1 VNIAHIQGIFS
12 PEHGGPTQS
21 LTNYCRNQAAAGH
34 RVSVWALEGFPNT
47 SPAVRFELPI
57 EMNVFPLGW
66 PGVLGRSRSMRKHL
80 AAAETPDIYHLHGTW
95 LRAMHYGAVEARRRK
110 VPCILETMGMYEAY
124 GLQNKWLRKRVA
136 RFWFQDNILHNA
148 DCLHVGSRQEGDQL
162 RRLGFT
168 KPMAIIP
175 VGVDLQQIER
185 LPRLSSTDA
194 LHGTR
199 KAELLPGEVM
209 KQILHGPGKSEIDSI
224 LNDRPFILYLARI
237 HEKKGLGMLL
247 KAWAELEQI
256 FPEHIL
262 VVGGSGT
269 PEYEDQCR
277 RAISDLGI
285 SGRCLWLGR
294 VSEEEKSWAYA
305 NASFYVLPSY
315 SENYGN
321 TIAEALA
328 HGTPVITT
336 TATPWSD
343 FQRIGCG
350 WVVPPDLEP
359 LRSALREALNT
370 SPEQLRSMGDRGRR
384 WAGEEFSLASVIR
397 KIDETYLWLTKKGE
411 KPRHV
416 V

>member
-1 VNIAHIQGIFS
+1 MRVYHIQGLFS
-12 PEHGGPTQS
+12 PEHGGPTHS
-21 LTNYCRNQAAAGH
+21 LLNYCVGQAQAGH
-34 RVSVWALEGFPNT
+34 NVSTWVLEGLPN
-47 SPAVRFELPI
+47 SSAAQIMPAPI
-57 EMNVFPLGW
+57 ETHVFQAGW

-80 AAAETPDIYHLHGTW
+80 AAAETPDIFHLHGTW
-95 LRAMHYGAVEARRRK
+95 LRAMHYGTVEARRRK
-110 VPCILETMGMYEAY
+110 VPYLLETMGMYEAY

-175 VGVDLQQIER
+175 VGVQIPSLEQS
-185 LPRLSSTDA
+185 LS
-194 LHGTR
+194 
-199 KAELLPGEVM
+199 AESCPWP
-209 KQILHGPGKSEIDSI
+209 QISG
-224 LNDRPFILYLARI
+224 RRFFLYLSRI
-237 HEKKGLGMLL
+237 HEKKGLEMLL

-256 FPEHIL
+256 FPDHIL
-262 VVGGSGT
+262 VVGGSGM
-269 PEYEDQCR
+269 PDYEDECR

-294 VSEEEKSWAYA
+294 VSETEKSWAYA

-336 TATPWSD
+336 DATPWSD
-343 FQRIGCG
+343 VQRIGCG

-384 WAGEEFSLASVIR
+384 WAGDEFSLASVIR

>member
-1 VNIAHIQGIFS
+1 MRVCHIQGLFS
-12 PEHGGPTQS
+12 PEHGGPTHS
-21 LTNYCRNQAAAGH
+21 LLNYCVGQTQAGH
-34 RVSVWALEGFPNT
+34 DVSAWVLEGLPHSSAAQT
-47 SPAVRFELPI
+47 MPASI
-57 EMNVFPLGW
+57 ETHVFQAGW

-80 AAAETPDIYHLHGTW
+80 AAAETPDIFHLHGTW

-110 VPCILETMGMYEAY
+110 VPWLLETMGMYEAY
-124 GLQNKWLRKRVA
+124 GLNSKWLRKRIA
-136 RFWFQDNILHNA
+136 RTWFQDDILRHA
-148 DCLHVGSRQEGDQL
+148 DCLHVGSQPEGEQL

-185 LPRLSSTDA
+185 
-194 LHGTR
+194 R
-199 KAELLPGEVM
+199 KSEIGNR
-209 KQILHGPGKSEIDSI
+209 KSEIDSI
-224 LNDRPFILYLARI
+224 LNGRPFILYLARI

-247 KAWAELEQI
+247 KAWADLEQI
-256 FPEHIL
+256 FPDHVL

-294 VSEEEKSWAYA
+294 VSETEKTRAYM
-305 NASFYVLPSY
+305 NASFYVLPSF

-343 FQRIGCG
+343 VRRIGCG

-370 SPEQLRSMGDRGRR
+370 SPGQLRDMGERGRIQR
-384 WAGEEFSLASVIR
+384 LPES
-397 KIDETYLWLTKKGE
+397 
-411 KPRHV
+411 
-416 V
+416 